1 MKRTAK
7 MSMRAAVPR
16 PMWVTL
22 VYLLLL
28 PISMAVSAG
37 IVTLI
42 LNLGLVS
49 YAMKVSR
56 LERAGVGSIF
66 DGFDVFFRA
75 LWMNICRGFMV
86 FVWSLPVVLVS
97 ALVVFLAYTESEE
110 FIYALY
116 LLSPLLCVVTTIVGL
131 KYSMTPY
138 LLFDHPEWSAI
149 RCMRESNSLMKGHKW
164 SLFVLRLS
172 FIGWVFL
179 SAIPFVSLYTIP
191 FMGIT
196 EAVFYAQLTSPE
208 TEDEDKKLTQET
220 VGVSQQMIVLCEKGT
235 LAGQHRI
242 TSGRICI
249 GRDTTCEF
257 SFPQGTSGISRRHC
271 ELQLTVG
278 GIVITDLGS
287 SYGTFLE
294 NGTKLQPNVPVNLG
308 REGRFCLASP
318 NVSFAAQILS

>member
-1 MKRTAK
+1 
-7 MSMRAAVPR
+7 
-16 PMWVTL
+16 

-220 VGVSQQMIVLCEKGT
+220 VGVPVISIGVPTVVDSST
-235 LAGQHRI
+235 LVYDA
-242 TSGRICI
+242 
-249 GRDTTCEF
+249 
-257 SFPQGTSGISRRHC
+257 
-271 ELQLTVG
+271 LQLAK
-278 GIVITDLGS
+278 IDETDDSLQKV
-287 SYGTFLE
+287 LE
-294 NGTKLQPNVPVNLG
+294 NGRSFFVSPKECDVIVSHFSKLISKAI
-308 REGRFCLASP
+308 ELAYVGELP
-318 NVSFAAQILS
+318 F